1 MFKRPRLGDENV
13 SVTAVH
19 PRPVVGI
26 VDYGMGNLR
35 SVANA
40 FSTLDCTVHVVAV
53 PAELDSSTHIV
64 LPGVGAFGDGM
75 AALRARGW
83 VDVLSHMVHEEAT
96 PLLGICLGMQ
106 LLASVGSE
114 NGTHAGLG
122 WVPGAVDRLP
132 GEGVRVPHVGWNDVD
147 ITRPCRLFQE
157 LGERPAF
164 YFVHS
169 FAMRPEADDVVTG
182 TCDHGRAFV
191 ATLHDRN
198 VHGVQFHPE
207 KSHRTG
213 LQMLRN
219 FLSIELDAPC

>member
-1 MFKRPRLGDENV
+1 MFKGPRRGDENV
-13 SVTAVH
+13 PVTAVH

-40 FSTLDCTVHVVAV
+40 FSTLDCTVHVVTM
-53 PAELDSSTHIV
+53 PAELDKTTHIV
-64 LPGVGAFGDGM
+64 LPGVGSFGDGM
-75 AALRARGW
+75 AALRAGGW
-83 VDVLSHMVHEEAT
+83 VDVLSHMVHEQGV

-106 LLASVGSE
+106 LLASVGNE

-122 WVPGAVDRLP
+122 WVPGGVDRLP
-132 GEGVRVPHVGWNDVD
+132 GDGVRVPHVGWNEVD
-147 ITRPCRLFQE
+147 IKRPCRLFRE

-169 FAMRPEADDVVTG
+169 YAMKPAADDVVTG
-182 TCDHGRAFV
+182 TCDYGSAFV
-191 ATLHDRN
+191 STLHARN
-198 VHGVQFHPE
+198 VHGVQSHPE

-213 LQMLRN
+213 LQMLQN
-219 FLSIELDAPC
+219 FLSTELDTPC